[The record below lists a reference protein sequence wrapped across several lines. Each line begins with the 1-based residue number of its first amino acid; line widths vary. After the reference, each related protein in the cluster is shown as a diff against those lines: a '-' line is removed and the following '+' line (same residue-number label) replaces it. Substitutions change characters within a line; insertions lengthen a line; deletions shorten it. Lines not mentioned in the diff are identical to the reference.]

1 MFDEDARSQLWK
13 LIENTKFCMLTHR
26 HGDGRLHSQPLTTQ
40 NKELDAGATLYFFV
54 QKDGELARHVSSDPN
69 VNVAYANIDDD
80 DYVSISGS
88 ATFSADRLMK
98 ERLFNTIAKAWFPGG
113 VDDRAG
119 PKRSIPTGD
128 ALLAAG
134 TANQTK
140 LLGGPAKGAVYEF
153 APAVDQYLKSHLFGA
168 IFERDNFDWQ
178 SRELA
183 TVGMLSALPG
193 ADAQLQAHMGFSM
206 NVGITASQLTQVT
219 QVLADKVDAEPAR
232 QAREAL
238 ARQLASRTKR

>member
-1 MFDEDARSQLWK
+1 MIDDDARSQLWK

-26 HGDGRLHSQPLTTQ
+26 HSDRRLHSQPLTTQ

-134 TANQTK
+134 TAHQTK
-140 LLGGPAKGAVYEF
+140 LLGGPAKG
-153 APAVDQYLKSHLFGA
+153 PSTNLCPRW
-168 IFERDNFDWQ
+168 IN
-178 SRELA
+178 
-183 TVGMLSALPG
+183 
-193 ADAQLQAHMGFSM
+193 
-206 NVGITASQLTQVT
+206 I
-219 QVLADKVDAEPAR
+219 
-232 QAREAL
+232 
-238 ARQLASRTKR
+238 

>member
-1 MFDEDARSQLWK
+1 MIDDDARSQLWK

-26 HGDGRLHSQPLTTQ
+26 HSDGRLHSQPLTTQ

-119 PKRSIPTGD
+119 PEALHFHGRRVARRRHRPPDQALGWSCKR
-128 ALLAAG
+128 AF
-134 TANQTK
+134 
-140 LLGGPAKGAVYEF
+140 YEF
-153 APAVDQYLKSHLFGA
+153 VPAVDQYLKSHLFGA
-168 IFERDNFDWQ
+168 IFERDNLDWQ

-206 NVGITASQLTQVT
+206 NVGITASQLQQVT
-219 QVLADKVDAEPAR
+219 QVLADQVDAEAAR
-232 QAREAL
+232 RAREAL
-238 ARQLASRTKR
+238 ARQLASRAKR